1 MGRAPADRFLRPP
14 DKKLSELRL
23 QSPNV
28 FEDACCSG
36 NVRCNPSSSL
46 KALTRLCQLSQQQV
60 TRPLVTGLGPDLIIG
75 GFCQVSRFPQNGSDV
90 LGGACL
96 PLLKSL
102 GCEAHSRKGIRHAC
116 QDASR
121 PQPNAMQ
128 WGHNMLASE
137 SSSNGLVAELTHLKS
152 MVEVPIS
159 RVVVANFGAQVFLFK
174 LDRRM
179 LDGTVDRNDG
189 DV

>member
-1 MGRAPADRFLRPP
+1 
-14 DKKLSELRL
+14 
-23 QSPNV
+23 
-28 FEDACCSG
+28 
-36 NVRCNPSSSL
+36 
-46 KALTRLCQLSQQQV
+46 
-60 TRPLVTGLGPDLIIG
+60 
-75 GFCQVSRFPQNGSDV
+75 
-90 LGGACL
+90 
-96 PLLKSL
+96 
-102 GCEAHSRKGIRHAC
+102 
-116 QDASR
+116 
-121 PQPNAMQ
+121 MQ